1 MLRAWGTSFALFLIY
16 APACAPEEPARGGPT
31 RGRPIQAQEIVYAEE
46 KPLPTTMDSI
56 SSQKGPQLDTATHR
70 VLYEDDFGADLSQW
84 VVEQAGGGTTVLKN
98 GQLDIDDA
106 KGCTVWFKEKLA
118 GSVMIEYEATLM
130 KRGGKHDRVSD
141 LNCFWM
147 AIDPKN
153 PEDLFANK
161 NRGGS
166 FKNYHPLR
174 LYYVGYGAN
183 NNTTTRFRRYPGDGS
198 RPCLPEHDLRD
209 KKFMHKPNKTIK
221 IQIIADGGKIQY
233 LRDGDIVFDFLDK
246 NPFREGWFG
255 FRTVRNHMR
264 IDNFRVYR
272 LSPKSGE
279 HSSAGD

>member
-1 MLRAWGTSFALFLIY
+1 MAYQARRFKNRKNLWIADAWESSLKLVLLCAL
-16 APACAPEEPARGGPT
+16 ACAPEDPARGEPT
-31 RGRPIQAQEIVYAEE
+31 RGRPIQAQEMVYAEE
-46 KPLPTTMDSI
+46 KP
-56 SSQKGPQLDTATHR
+56 R

-84 VVEQAGGGTTVLKN
+84 VVEQANGGATALKN

-118 GSVMIEYEATLM
+118 GSVMIEYEATLI
-130 KRGGKHDRVSD
+130 KRGGKRDRVSD

-161 NRGGS
+161 NRGGK

-183 NNTTTRFRRYPGDGS
+183 NNTTTRFRRYPGGGS

-272 LSPKSGE
+272 LSPKRGE